1 MSQDQYS
8 WKPFPSGKAEE
19 KSGQSSFLSWLLEQK
34 SDATTFPFFQAPLF
48 GSWGPSSRME
58 KTCQEENTYMV
69 KPHEPRELHCGNKNL
84 EKLISVILNKLFSK
98 LDIGGICLV
107 MVSYALTCFISF
119 SLL

>member
-1 MSQDQYS
+1 
-8 WKPFPSGKAEE
+8 
-19 KSGQSSFLSWLLEQK
+19 
-34 SDATTFPFFQAPLF
+34 
-48 GSWGPSSRME
+48 
-58 KTCQEENTYMV
+58 MV